1 MLICGGISN
10 FVDQIF
16 TILDTITHKKIGLS
30 SIWDIYDMKRYLRR
44 VTKRND
50 RVFAH
55 TTSIPAELVREL
67 GLSDAIVELKIKDDT
82 IIIRKVA

>member
-1 MLICGGISN
+1 M
-10 FVDQIF
+10 
-16 TILDTITHKKIGLS
+16 
-30 SIWDIYDMKRYLRR
+30 YDMKRYLRR

-67 GLSDAIVELKIKDDT
+67 DLSESIVELKIKDDS
-82 IIIRKVA
+82 IVVKKIL

>member
-1 MLICGGISN
+1 
-10 FVDQIF
+10 
-16 TILDTITHKKIGLS
+16 
-30 SIWDIYDMKRYLRR
+30 MKRYFRR

-67 GLSDAIVELKIKDDT
+67 DLSDVIVELKIKDDT
-82 IIIRKVA
+82 IIIRKVV